1 MYQCMYVRQKPHF
14 RQLHVINLQVLCDCI
29 AWSCSSEQQQQPAVA
44 ASVVMNGRPL
54 TDGERPARIYIY
66 SGRPIPDYASV
77 KTPEQSRAADRQL
90 REAKAA
96 VDIQRSELVRA
107 DTLFRSAV
115 RDYSVSCCDFN

>member
-1 MYQCMYVRQKPHF
+1 MNQNIVRG
-14 RQLHVINLQVLCDCI
+14 CI
-29 AWSCSSEQQQQPAVA
+29 AWFRSSEQPAAV
-44 ASVVMNGRPL
+44 SVVMNGRPL

-115 RDYSVSCCDFN
+115 RDYSVCCCDFN